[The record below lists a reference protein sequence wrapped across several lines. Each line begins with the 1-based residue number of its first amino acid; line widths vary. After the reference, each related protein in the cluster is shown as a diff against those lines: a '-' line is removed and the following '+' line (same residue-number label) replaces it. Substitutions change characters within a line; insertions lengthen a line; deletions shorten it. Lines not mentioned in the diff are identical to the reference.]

1 MSSSAEIDETMWSG
15 LIHSGV
21 SGTMFKL
28 PFVAPDASAIR
39 SHGADVAFIGF
50 PFDSTQISR
59 TGANYGPR
67 GIREH
72 SSLFLTY
79 NATSDIDLSR
89 KFNMVDCGDI
99 PVIPG
104 DVTRTMAAASGLI
117 GGILDGGAKP
127 FVLGGDH
134 SVTIGGVR
142 AFAKKHAKPGLILFD
157 THFDTADNVGGV
169 LDSHCCPISRAID
182 AGFDPEHTVLIGISG
197 WLNPRSEMEY
207 AQRHGMTVITLDEI
221 VKNGAEAAGRRAA
234 SVLSNT
240 DNIYLTIDID
250 ALDASIAPGTCVPTA
265 GGMMLREMFAI
276 LNEFKALNIGAVDI
290 VEVAPSLDP
299 TKITQI
305 TAARIILETLA
316 ILK

>member
-1 MSSSAEIDETMWSG
+1 MWSG

-28 PFVAPDASAIR
+28 PFLPPEASAIKAY
-39 SHGADVAFIGF
+39 GADVAFIGF

-79 NATSDIDLSR
+79 NATSDVDLSQ
-89 KFNMVDCGDI
+89 KFKMADCGDI

-104 DVTRTMAAASGLI
+104 DVARTMETASGLI
-117 GGILDGGAKP
+117 GAILDGGAKP

-142 AFAKKHAKPGLILFD
+142 AFAKRHKKPGLILFD

-169 LDSHCCPISRAID
+169 QDSHCCPITRAID
-182 AGFDPEHTVLIGISG
+182 AGFDPEHTVLIGMSG

-207 AQRHGMTVITLDEI
+207 AQRHGMTVITLDDI
-221 VKNGAEAAGRRAA
+221 MKHGAEAAGRKAA
-234 SVLSNT
+234 SVLNGT
-240 DNIYLTIDID
+240 ENIYLTIDID

-276 LNEFKALNIGAVDI
+276 LNAFKTLNIGAVDI

-299 TKITQI
+299 TNITQI
-305 TAARIILETLA
+305 TAGRIILETLT